1 MYPNLLCNNLDIL
14 TQINNVSMLTK
25 NNYLSIMGT
34 YLLNYVKR
42 RTIKVKFYNEYSQAE
57 TMWKPEIPQHYSI
70 LV

>member
-1 MYPNLLCNNLDIL
+1 M
-14 TQINNVSMLTK
+14 TTK
-25 NNYLSIMGT
+25 INYLSIMGT